1 MQSAAKGLPASLELQ
16 RSCIVSPRRCH
27 QRRLAKA
34 RLSYDVWCHWAIRK
48 IYENVG
54 TPKSCHH
61 VISILYADILYNE
74 VIILN
79 TCLTSSTYLYPVGNS
94 KFLPPSAW
102 SKNKCCWGRGMSPS
116 SATSISSMAG
126 RLVANPT
133 ADLAAIPREVAG
145 KNLGTDGNKESSDE
159 I

>member
-1 MQSAAKGLPASLELQ
+1 MKL
-16 RSCIVSPRRCH
+16 
-27 QRRLAKA
+27 
-34 RLSYDVWCHWAIRK
+34 
-48 IYENVG
+48 
-54 TPKSCHH
+54 
-61 VISILYADILYNE
+61 LYN
-74 VIILN
+74 
-79 TCLTSSTYLYPVGNS
+79 TFLTSSSSYSYPVGNS

-145 KNLGTDGNKESSDE
+145 KKLGNRWEKRKF
-159 I
+159 